1 MGQKSRDLTTGGI
14 YKNLFTMALP
24 TALGFLGQTL
34 YDLVDMIWLGRI
46 SSFAVAG
53 VTVFATV
60 FWSVEVLNEIIG
72 MSSVSMISQSYGA
85 KNFDRTD
92 RVIEQA
98 LTFKAL
104 VALIALVFLVL
115 FLKPL
120 LNFLSQDPLVVR
132 DALDYGYIRIFFL
145 PIMFSS
151 YTVNTALRCIGDAKS
166 PMLIML
172 FASLLN
178 VVLDPI
184 FIFDKVP
191 GTAIPGLNLGV
202 FGAALAT
209 VISTSIAFVIGFWL
223 LFSGKRGIKPSF
235 KGLLKLDWSIDS
247 KLLTIGLPTGI
258 EMLTRNL
265 SWFIS
270 LKIIASFG
278 TAAVATIGIGNRF
291 SGLLVMPLIGLHIGA
306 NAIVGQNLGANQVE
320 RARKTV
326 LASVLVGSVFMII
339 MVCLSMLFPGVIM
352 RIFIDD
358 PEVIALGTMMIRIL
372 SPSFLFLAVF
382 FGLGSAFGG
391 AGYMLPFT
399 TSSVISRW
407 GIQVPLLIL
416 FIAVM
421 KLPIESIWIT
431 LAVSE
436 ISESIIMVFAYRQGK
451 WKTKRV

>member
-1 MGQKSRDLTTGGI
+1 
-14 YKNLFTMALP
+14 
-24 TALGFLGQTL
+24 
-34 YDLVDMIWLGRI
+34 
-46 SSFAVAG
+46 
-53 VTVFATV
+53 
-60 FWSVEVLNEIIG
+60 
-72 MSSVSMISQSYGA
+72 
-85 KNFDRTD
+85 
-92 RVIEQA
+92 
-98 LTFKAL
+98 
-104 VALIALVFLVL
+104 
-115 FLKPL
+115 
-120 LNFLSQDPLVVR
+120 
-132 DALDYGYIRIFFL
+132 
-145 PIMFSS
+145 
-151 YTVNTALRCIGDAKS
+151 
-166 PMLIML
+166 
-172 FASLLN
+172 
-178 VVLDPI
+178 
-184 FIFDKVP
+184 
-191 GTAIPGLNLGV
+191 
-202 FGAALAT
+202 
-209 VISTSIAFVIGFWL
+209 
-223 LFSGKRGIKPSF
+223 
-235 KGLLKLDWSIDS
+235 
-247 KLLTIGLPTGI
+247 
-258 EMLTRNL
+258 
-265 SWFIS
+265 
-270 LKIIASFG
+270 
-278 TAAVATIGIGNRF
+278 
-291 SGLLVMPLIGLHIGA
+291 MPLIGLHIGA

>member
-1 MGQKSRDLTTGGI
+1 MVQGSRDLTTGGI
-14 YKNLFTMALP
+14 YKNLFTMAIP
-24 TALGFLGQTL
+24 TALGFLGQTI
-34 YDLVDMIWLGRI
+34 YDVVDMIWLGRI

-85 KNFDRTD
+85 KNYNRTD

-98 LTFKAL
+98 ITFKAL
-104 VALIALVFLVL
+104 VALIAMIFLIL

-120 LNFLSQDPLVVR
+120 LNFLSQDSLVIR

-178 VVLDPI
+178 VILDPL
-184 FIFDKVP
+184 FIFDKFP
-191 GTAIPGLNLGV
+191 GTQIPGLNLGV

-209 VISTSIAFVIGFWL
+209 VISTTAAFMLGFSL
-223 LFSGKRGIKPSF
+223 LFSGKRGIKPSL
-235 KGLLKLDWSIDS
+235 KGLLKLDWSIDA

-278 TAAVATIGIGNRF
+278 TAAVAAIGIGNRF

-306 NAIVGQNLGANQVE
+306 NSIVGQNLGANQVE

-326 LASVLVGSVFMII
+326 LASVVVGSVFMII
-339 MVCLSMLFPGVIM
+339 MVTFSLLFPNLIM
-352 RIFIDD
+352 KIFIDD
-358 PEVIALGTMMIRIL
+358 PQVIAIGSTMIRIL
-372 SPSFLFLAVF
+372 SPSFIFLAVF

-407 GIQVPLLIL
+407 GIQVPMLIV
-416 FIAVM
+416 FITVM
-421 KLPIESIWIT
+421 KLPIESIWVA
-431 LAVSE
+431 LATSE
-436 ISESIIMVFAYRQGK
+436 IVESIIMLLAYRQGK